1 MGSLAVRMF
10 TQGFIIPSRYAAVE
24 ANDMHQAD
32 GMQVHSWMAE
42 PWAQAHY
49 QSLCSCRNLG
59 WWGIQAAYISADI
72 SAAAESLEGYQCG
85 SGCVMLREDVRC
97 ILVNINTFGVPGEI
111 CAGCWWL
118 PQRQKLLDLSLEP
131 SLCELQLLPLCL
143 LIIASAFLPFS

>member
-10 TQGFIIPSRYAAVE
+10 TQGFIINTFQVCCSGSQWYASGWWHAG
-24 ANDMHQAD
+24 AQLD
-32 GMQVHSWMAE
+32 G
-42 PWAQAHY
+42 WAQAHY

-59 WWGIQAAYISADI
+59 WWGIQAAYISA
-72 SAAAESLEGYQCG
+72 AAESLEGYQCG
-85 SGCVMLREDVRC
+85 SGCIMLREDVRC

-118 PQRQKLLDLSLEP
+118 PQWQKVLNLSLEP